1 MTRIMDKQKLGRGL
15 DSLLGEAVELNEGE
29 KILQI
34 SPGEIHPNTFQPREN
49 FDHEML
55 NGLIAS
61 IKANGILQPVVVR
74 WTGDRYE
81 LIAGERRWRAA
92 KQAGL
97 TAIPAVLRNVDG
109 EKALELAL
117 VENIQREDL
126 NPIEKAKAFAN
137 LMKNF
142 GLTQERV
149 AECVGMERP
158 SVANIIRLLELP
170 SDIQEYVSRGTISVG
185 HARALLSLQDGK
197 EQRSLCNRIIKESL
211 SVRDIEAFVSTVRA
225 SATNGHE
232 PQPRQKTVKG
242 THIRHLEDRLRETL
256 GTMVTIT
263 ERNGKGKIIIN
274 FKGLDQFE
282 RIMERV
288 G

>member
-1 MTRIMDKQKLGRGL
+1 MTRMIDKKNLGRGL
-15 DSLLGEAVELNEGE
+15 DSLLGEVVELKEGE

-34 SPGEIHPNTFQPREN
+34 PPEDIHPNTFQPREH
-49 FDHEML
+49 FDQEIL
-55 NGLIAS
+55 SGLVDS

-74 WTGDRYE
+74 RVGDRYE

-97 TAIPAVLRNVDG
+97 AAIPAVLRTVEG
-109 EKALELAL
+109 AKALELAL

-142 GLTQERV
+142 GLTQAGV
-149 AECVGMERP
+149 AECVGMER
-158 SVANIIRLLELP
+158 STVANIIRLLELP
-170 SDIQEYVSRGTISVG
+170 PNIQEYVSRGTITVG
-185 HARALLSLQDGK
+185 HARALLSLQDENGQK
-197 EQRSLCNRIIKESL
+197 RLCDRIIGEGL
-211 SVRDIEAFVSTVRA
+211 SVRDVEAIVSTEKPQQA
-225 SATNGHE
+225 E
-232 PQPRQKTVKG
+232 PSQRQKPTQG
-242 THIRHLEDRLRETL
+242 THIKHLEDRLRENL

-263 ERNGKGKIIIN
+263 ERNGKGKIVIN
-274 FKGLDQFE
+274 FKGIDQFE
-282 RIMERV
+282 RIMERI